1 MKSFLFFLAALA
13 ALLAGCSN
21 HAARDRLQVQNPTVS
36 EVGFSG
42 QQSVQAGAPTQA
54 WFGQYQGMQAS
65 TMLPQLSDRLKALG
79 PKGQGYIG
87 AKAQCWVGAAQ
98 SEYQAGNQWGFVQE
112 AMGEADRLIKGLE
125 TGQSMSSANP
135 SLRTVAQVRPDLW
148 ARIHMD
154 EQKASDG
161 KDCDQLLRMLAC
173 SEVQLVYAGHDA
185 WRRSFDKAEKR
196 SNDVADG
203 LNGAEP
209 ALAQCAA
216 KPAPAPVPQVRT
228 LKADA
233 LFHFDRSDEAGLL
246 PKGKAD
252 LGQLARELAGN
263 PGVQRIEIVGYTDR
277 LGSDAYNKTLSER
290 RAATVQKYLAG
301 HGAAGVPMTH
311 RGEGA
316 AQPVVQ
322 CDQRDRTALIAC
334 LAPNRRVELLIYVE
348 AAAH

>member
-1 MKSFLFFLAALA
+1 
-13 ALLAGCSN
+13 
-21 HAARDRLQVQNPTVS
+21 LQVQNPTVS

-54 WFGQYQGMQAS
+54 WFDQYQGMQAS

-79 PKGQGYIG
+79 SKGQGYVG

-135 SLRTVAQVRPDLW
+135 PLRTVAQIRPDLW
-148 ARIHMD
+148 ARIHAD

-173 SEVQLVYAGHDA
+173 SEVQLMYAGHDA
-185 WRRSFDKAEKR
+185 WRRSFDDAEKR
-196 SNDVADG
+196 ANDVADR

-209 ALAQCAA
+209 ALAQCSA
-216 KPAPAPVPQVRT
+216 KPAPAPLVPQIRT

-233 LFHFDRSDEAGLL
+233 LFHFDRGDEAGLL
-246 PKGKAD
+246 PAGKTE
-252 LGQLARELAGN
+252 LEQLARELGSHQ
-263 PGVQRIEIVGYTDR
+263 GVQRIEVVGYTDR
-277 LGSDAYNKTLSER
+277 LGSASYNMRLSER
-290 RAATVQKYLAG
+290 RAATVQKYLAD
-301 HGAAGVPMTH
+301 HGAARISMTH
-311 RGEGA
+311 HGEGA
-316 AQPVVQ
+316 SQPVVQ
-322 CDQRDRTALIAC
+322 CDQRDRQALIAC
-334 LAPNRRVELLIYVE
+334 LAPNRRVEILIYAE
-348 AAAH
+348 SQSL